1 MNSTLKN
8 GTKTQEPQ
16 RLLGFW
22 HTYRS
27 WIQCTMLFSA
37 QKQAG
42 QEQGVRPVCMQ
53 LIGVTGKRQGKFRR
67 SGNLKRRVFC
77 GFGGDFCRNIRICS
91 HKKAS
96 RRIDLPFSSVDCP
109 DFIKQWGFL
118 QYAIFGIWRD
128 PKTETALHLS
138 IKCGPQQICDVTP
151 IPPEIWGSAIA
162 FPAVNWYTM

>member
-1 MNSTLKN
+1 MNSPLKN

-16 RLLGFW
+16 RLLGFL

-42 QEQGVRPVCMQ
+42 QEQGVRPVCMR
-53 LIGVTGKRQGKFRR
+53 LIDVTGKRQGKFRR
-67 SGNLKRRVFC
+67 GGNLKRRVFC
-77 GFGGDFCRNIRICS
+77 GFGGDFCHNIRICS

-109 DFIKQWGFL
+109 DFIKQWGSCNTPFSEYDGIQKRKRHSICQSNAVHNRSAML
-118 QYAIFGIWRD
+118 PRFHPKFGA
-128 PKTETALHLS
+128 ALLRS
-138 IKCGPQQICDVTP
+138 RQ
-151 IPPEIWGSAIA
+151 
-162 FPAVNWYTM
+162 